1 MVQYAFS
8 RHSSLACLAYVHLSG
23 CVLHP
28 TLTDSLTRFLLTLRS
43 QIYTWGAGENGRLGL
58 GDESDKVSPK
68 HVSALARERVKEV
81 FAGYVQPSLSQN

>member
-1 MVQYAFS
+1 MTRV
-8 RHSSLACLAYVHLSG
+8 LSI
-23 CVLHP
+23 LW
-28 TLTDSLTRFLLTLRS
+28 S